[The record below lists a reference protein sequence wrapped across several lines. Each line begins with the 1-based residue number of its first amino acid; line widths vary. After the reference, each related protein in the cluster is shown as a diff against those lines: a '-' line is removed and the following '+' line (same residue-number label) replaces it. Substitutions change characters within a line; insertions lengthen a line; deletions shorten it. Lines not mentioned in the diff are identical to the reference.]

1 LIRQLLSLAV
11 ISDFSIVNHS
21 NTVCLEPKIATYSV
35 DTTKS
40 NNILF
45 IFQLNFKHEVKQYVV
60 PAP

>member
-1 LIRQLLSLAV
+1 MAVKVIPLLLITQRPSV
-11 ISDFSIVNHS
+11 
-21 NTVCLEPKIATYSV
+21 LEPKTATYSV

-45 IFQLNFKHEVKQYVV
+45 IFQLNFKYEIEQYVV

>member
-1 LIRQLLSLAV
+1 MAV
-11 ISDFSIVNHS
+11 ISDFFIVNHS
-21 NTVCLEPKIATYSV
+21 KTVCLEPKIATYSV

-45 IFQLNFKHEVKQYVV
+45 IFELNFKYEIEQYVV

>member
-1 LIRQLLSLAV
+1 LSLAV